1 MTAKGRGGL
10 KTVGKTIQNKVLIA
24 DDEPTLRQL
33 LQTNLMLEG
42 FDTCEAKDGAEALRA
57 VEEEA
62 PDVMILDIMMPIV
75 DGLQVLDA
83 LEQTGPPVV
92 VLSAKVATADQ
103 RLGWESG
110 CDEYIT
116 KPFDVEDLIE
126 SIREVASRS
135 PEQRLARRKLALE
148 ALDNS

>member
-1 MTAKGRGGL
+1 MNQDK
-10 KTVGKTIQNKVLIA
+10 ILIA

-42 FDTCEAKDGAEALRA
+42 FDTCEARDGAEALRA
-57 VEEEA
+57 VQEES
-62 PDVMILDIMMPIV
+62 PDVLILDIMMPVV

-83 LEQTGPPVV
+83 LNQAGPPVV

-103 RLGWESG
+103 REGWERG

-116 KPFDVEDLIE
+116 KPFDVEDLID
-126 SIREVASRS
+126 SIREVASRT
-135 PEQRLARRKLALE
+135 PEERLEHRRLAIESLN
-148 ALDNS
+148 DNN

>member
-1 MTAKGRGGL
+1 MD
-10 KTVGKTIQNKVLIA
+10 QNKILIA

-42 FDTCEAKDGAEALRA
+42 FDTCEARDGAEALRA
-57 VEEEA
+57 VEEES
-62 PDVMILDIMMPIV
+62 PDVLILDIMMPVV

-83 LEQTGPPVV
+83 LNQAGPPVV

-103 RLGWESG
+103 REGYERG

-116 KPFDVEDLIE
+116 KPFDVEDLID
-126 SIREVASRS
+126 SIRDVAARS
-135 PEQRLARRKLALE
+135 PEERVEHRRLAIESLN
-148 ALDNS
+148 DNN

>member
-1 MTAKGRGGL
+1 MD
-10 KTVGKTIQNKVLIA
+10 QNKILIA

-42 FDTCEAKDGAEALRA
+42 FDTCEARDGAEALRA
-57 VEEEA
+57 VQEES
-62 PDVMILDIMMPIV
+62 PDVMILDIMMPVV

-83 LEQTGPPVV
+83 LNQAGPPVV

-103 RLGWESG
+103 IQGWERG

-116 KPFDVEDLIE
+116 KPFDVELLID
-126 SIREVASRS
+126 SIREVASRT
-135 PEQRLARRKLALE
+135 PEERLARRQVAIE
-148 ALDNS
+148 ALTDNS